1 MIDRV
6 IYLSLINLSLSSC
19 NFLLNYCYNGVIYC
33 KYRLPE
39 QPVPIYF
46 KGHLRDFSVR
56 GHKYFPCFRNLN
68 KRLYSA
74 TLTTKSTPSYTL
86 HSSSSM
92 ESPPEGYMRN
102 AGICLINSSKKVYI
116 YVFCISVL
124 FICSS
129 TGKFFFW
136 YWAADFWSFKVG

>member
-1 MIDRV
+1 VIDRV

-19 NFLLNYCYNGVIYC
+19 NFLLNYCYNGVIMA
-33 KYRLPE
+33 
-39 QPVPIYF
+39 
-46 KGHLRDFSVR
+46 LRDFSVR

-92 ESPPEGYMRN
+92 ESPPEVYMRN

-129 TGKFFFW
+129 TGKFIFLVLGGRFLELQGW
-136 YWAADFWSFKVG
+136 VNLLLGKCRR